1 MIKEALNMIKRTIA
15 QVAEMIPILNDH
27 SAFSD
32 ISIEGVSINS
42 RTLEPGNLFVP
53 FKGEQTDGH
62 RYVEDALQKGAAA
75 ALWQQDVPNPPLHLP
90 ILVVED
96 TLKAVQQLSEAYRNQ
111 LDIKVAGITGS
122 NGKTTVK
129 DMTARLLSLKY
140 KVQKTEG
147 NYNNHLGLPL
157 TLLSLEEGTEV
168 AVLEMGMSGFGE
180 IEFLTK
186 LARPDV
192 VMITNIGES
201 HLQDLGS
208 RAGIAKAKLEIIEG
222 LKDNGMIIFHGDEPL
237 LTDRLAGYTGPAEI
251 RSFGKESSNSI
262 YPVRIDQEG
271 TGSVFQTN
279 LSDMEYHLPVL
290 GVHNVMNALC
300 AMEAAHF
307 LGVPYEQMDEGFA
320 SLKLTAMRMELSE
333 GSKGEKI
340 INDAYNASPTSM
352 RAAIELVSELSGYSR
367 KVLVLADMLELGDN
381 EAVFHREI
389 GQMIDPEKIDYVLT
403 FGPLGHVI
411 AEGAQERFSE
421 DRVLAYSDKGSLIE
435 KLQSLTN
442 GETIV
447 LFKGSRGMKL
457 EEAAEALK

>member
-1 MIKEALNMIKRTIA
+1 MIQRTIA
-15 QVAEMIPILNDH
+15 KIAGMIPVLNDH

-32 ISIEGVSINS
+32 VSIKGVSINS
-42 RTLEPGNLFVP
+42 RTMEPGNLFVP

-62 RYVEDALQKGAAA
+62 RYVEDALRKGAAA
-75 ALWQQDVPNPPLHLP
+75 ALWQKDVPNPPLHLP

-96 TLKAVQQLSEAYRNQ
+96 TLKAVQQLSEAYRNE

-157 TLLSLEEGTEV
+157 TLLSLEEDTEV

-222 LKDNGMIIFHGDEPL
+222 LKDDGMIIYHGDEPL
-237 LTDRLAGYTGPAEI
+237 LKDRLAGYSGPAEI
-251 RSFGKESSNSI
+251 RSFGQSSSNSV
-262 YPVRIDQEG
+262 YPVKINQEEK
-271 TGSVFQTN
+271 GSVFQTN

-300 AMEAAHF
+300 AMEAARF
-307 LGVPYEQMDEGFA
+307 LGVPYEQMNEGFA

-352 RAAIELVSELSGYSR
+352 RAAIDLVSELSGYSR
-367 KVLVLADMLELGDN
+367 KVLVLADMLELGDD
-381 EAVFHREI
+381 EVRFHREI
-389 GQMIDPEKIDYVLT
+389 GQAIDPEKIDYVLT
-403 FGPLGHVI
+403 FGALGSII
-411 AEGAQERFSE
+411 AEGAQEAFSE
-421 DRVLAYSDKGSLIE
+421 ERVFAFSEKGPLIE
-435 KLQSLTN
+435 KLQSLTSE
-442 GETIV
+442 ETIV